1 MYKIPLFDLNY
12 DEQEEKAVI
21 ETLRSLWISM
31 GPKVIEFED
40 KFKTALGSLYAV
52 ALSSCTASLHLALKA
67 LGVKEGD
74 EIICPSLT
82 FVATVNAIRYQ
93 GAKPVF
99 CDIKSYEDLT
109 IDPLQ
114 IERAITKKTKGIVV
128 MHYAGFACD
137 MTEIM
142 SIAKNRNL
150 FVVED
155 ACHGILSEYK
165 RNKLGTIGD
174 VGCFSFFANKN
185 LSTGEGGMAIT
196 NSVEL
201 YEKMKVYRSHGMTS
215 LSYDRA
221 KGHTTEYDVIE
232 LGYNY
237 RMDDIRASLGL
248 VQLGKLYNDI
258 LKRQNVRKMYLER
271 LADVDGIIIP
281 FSNRT
286 EFSANYIFVIV
297 LKNSTSYKRDK
308 VRSYLAEKG
317 IQTSVHYPAVHKFS
331 IYRNSSFNLP
341 FTEYISDNVITLPM
355 YSRLTSENIDY
366 ICENIKE
373 AI

>member
-12 DEQEEKAVI
+12 DEQEEQAVI
-21 ETLRSLWISM
+21 ETLRSRWVSM
-31 GPKVIEFED
+31 GPKVTEFEN
-40 KFKTALGSLYAV
+40 KFKTALGSPYAI

-99 CDIKSYEDLT
+99 CDIKSYDDLT
-109 IDPLQ
+109 IDPVQ
-114 IERAITKKTKGIVV
+114 IEQAITQKTKGIIV
-128 MHYAGFACD
+128 MHYAGYACD
-137 MTEIM
+137 MTEII
-142 SIAKNRNL
+142 SLANYKKL

-155 ACHGILSEYK
+155 ACHGILSEYQGS
-165 RNKLGTIGD
+165 KLGTIGD

-185 LSTGEGGMAIT
+185 LSTGEGGMAVT
-196 NSVEL
+196 DSDEL
-201 YEKMKVYRSHGMTS
+201 YEKIKVLRSHGMTS

-221 KGHTTEYDVIE
+221 KGHTTEYDVID

-248 VQLGKLYNDI
+248 IQLSKLRNDI
-258 LKRQNVRKMYLER
+258 LKRQRVRKMYLER
-271 LADVDGIIIP
+271 LEGIDSIIIP
-281 FSNRT
+281 FNNRT

-297 LKNSTSYKRDK
+297 LKNSMSNKRDR
-308 VRSYLAEKG
+308 VRNYLAEKG
-317 IQTSVHYPAVHKFS
+317 IQTSIHYPAVHRFS
-331 IYRNSSFNLP
+331 IYRDNSTYLP
-341 FTEYISDNVITLPM
+341 LTEYVSDNVITLPM
-355 YSRLTSENIDY
+355 YSRLTTENVDY
-366 ICENIKE
+366 ICENIRK